1 MFKPGGDGI
10 FVGDIVAVLF
20 RDDDELPNI
29 GNDNGTVLLLGD
41 DPFEV
46 GPDWLVL

>member
-1 MFKPGGDGI
+1 LADPVGGI
-10 FVGDIVAVLF
+10 LAVLF
-20 RDDDELPNI
+20 PDDDELFNI